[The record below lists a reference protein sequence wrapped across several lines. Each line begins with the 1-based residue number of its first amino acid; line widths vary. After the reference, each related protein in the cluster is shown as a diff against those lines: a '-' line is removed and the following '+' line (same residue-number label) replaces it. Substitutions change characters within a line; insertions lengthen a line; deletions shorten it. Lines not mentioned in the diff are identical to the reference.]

1 MKKQREATSHGSGE
15 FSPEQLARIGE
26 NVIFENGV
34 LAFHP
39 ETIELGDNVYIG
51 HYTIL
56 KGYYRNK
63 MVIGDDTWIGQQ
75 CFLHSAGGLT
85 IGEAVG
91 IGPGVK
97 ILTSAHNLEE
107 LGKPI
112 LHNPIEF
119 APVRIGDG
127 SDLGTG
133 AVVLPGV
140 SIGRGVQIAAG
151 AVVSTDV
158 EDYAIAT
165 GVPAKMVRKRG
176 AAAGKS

>member
-15 FSPEQLARIGE
+15 FSPEQLARVGE

-56 KGYYRNK
+56 KGYYRNR
-63 MVIGDDTWIGQQ
+63 MVIGDGTWIGQQ
-75 CFLHSAGGLT
+75 CFFHSAGGLT
-85 IGEAVG
+85 IGAEVG

-97 ILTSAHNLEE
+97 IVTSAHNLEE
-107 LGKPI
+107 LDKPI
-112 LHNPIEF
+112 LHSAIDF
-119 APVRIGDG
+119 APVQIGDG
-127 SDLGTG
+127 SDIGIG
-133 AVVLPGV
+133 AVILPGV

-151 AVVSTDV
+151 AVVATDI
-158 EDYAIAT
+158 EDYAIAV
-165 GVPAKMVRKRG
+165 GVPAKTIRKRG
-176 AAAGKS
+176 QAE